1 VAVCHRERERK
12 RERERQ
18 IRKKL
23 CEKGSQ
29 RSEVCVLFFWGD
41 SEREKG
47 RKKVCVCVCEREREC
62 VGGSRG
68 DIDSEGVGKRE
79 KETKKRD
86 KVAATSFMSE
96 AGCFYLGSV
105 GLLGEY
111 CPTTR
116 KRHKPLLVQE
126 CRSSPPG
133 GRRLHVDKLD
143 RGLRR
148 RIIRSTLVGAAAA
161 AASASAA
168 SSIAAGVS

>member
-1 VAVCHRERERK
+1 
-12 RERERQ
+12 
-18 IRKKL
+18 L
-23 CEKGSQ
+23 C
-29 RSEVCVLFFWGD
+29 GD

-47 RKKVCVCVCEREREC
+47 RKKVCVCVCERESL
-62 VGGSRG
+62 GGRRG
-68 DIDSEGVGKRE
+68 DIDSEGVGRRE

-148 RIIRSTLVGAAAA
+148 RITRSTLVGAAAA
-161 AASASAA
+161 ATTSASAA